1 MGGSGQGNWL
11 ENLILK
17 LGEENL
23 LVYHIQSP
31 ILGTISKMD
40 RRSLAG
46 YSPWG
51 QRESDMT

>member
-11 ENLILK
+11 DNLILK

-31 ILGTISKMD
+31 ILGTISKT
-40 RRSLAG
+40 AV
-46 YSPWG
+46 
-51 QRESDMT
+51 SDHLW